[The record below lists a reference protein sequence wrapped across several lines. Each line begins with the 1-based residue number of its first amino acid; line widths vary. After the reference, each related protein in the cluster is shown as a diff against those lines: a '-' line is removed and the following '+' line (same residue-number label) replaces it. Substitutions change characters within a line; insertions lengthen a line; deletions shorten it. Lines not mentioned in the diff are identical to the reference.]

1 MDQAPNRAFG
11 QRLRELRMEK
21 KMLQT
26 SFAELYGIS
35 SAYLSDIERGKR
47 NPPQR
52 EVILEWATFLDA
64 DLAEEIGRELVDLAA
79 VDKGVLN
86 EAEPGREPVMEAEP
100 VGRGRVLPQLAGG
113 SQGKSKT
120 RFLDHFCENLVTS
133 VGKERM
139 PKRDWEFGEIAFVTA
154 CKMQN
159 SVVLTCE
166 NSAEVGEVVR
176 ALAGE
181 IADGRVPDH
190 LKDVRLLAL
199 DNSIAMG
206 TKYRGQFEERLKM
219 VLEET
224 RENPPIL
231 LYVHNL
237 ADLVDWEA
245 NARGSF
251 FRPALEEGAV
261 RILTG
266 ATPSEMAYCR
276 KVNAELV
283 AFFRE
288 VPIQALDRDGVLRG
302 LYALRDAYGEF
313 HGVTYADE
321 ALVAIVDAAEAGD
334 EAGFWRRAVALC
346 DAVGARTKLLGESD
360 QISVADVD
368 WVTERSH
375 A

>member
-26 SFAELYGIS
+26 SFAELCGIS

-47 NPPQR
+47 NPPNR

-64 DLAEEIGRELVDLAA
+64 DLAEEIGRELIDLAA
-79 VDKGVLN
+79 VDKGLRD
-86 EAEPGREPVMEAEP
+86 EAEPGREPVMESEP
-100 VGRGRVLPQLAGG
+100 VGRGRVLPQLAGD
-113 SQGKSKT
+113 SKGKSKT
-120 RFLDHFCENLVTS
+120 RFLDHFCHDLVAN
-133 VGKERM
+133 VGKGRL
-139 PKRDWEFGEIAFVTA
+139 PGRDWEFGEIAFATA
-154 CKMQN
+154 CKAQN
-159 SVVLTCE
+159 SVALTCE

-176 ALAGE
+176 ALAAE
-181 IADGRVPDH
+181 IADGQVPEH
-190 LKDVRLLAL
+190 LKGMRLLAL

-219 VLEET
+219 VLEEARAT
-224 RENPPIL
+224 PPIL
-231 LYVHNL
+231 LYVHSL

-251 FRPALEEGAV
+251 FRPALQDGTV
-261 RILTG
+261 RIVTG

-276 KVNAELV
+276 KVDAELV
-283 AFFRE
+283 ACFRE
-288 VPIQALDRDGVLRG
+288 VPIQALDREGVLRG
-302 LYALRDAYGEF
+302 LYALRDSYGDF

-346 DAVGARTKLLGESD
+346 DEVGARTKLAGKSESVGV
-360 QISVADVD
+360 SDVD
-368 WVTERSH
+368 GVTER
-375 A
+375 